1 MKLVIASRNSK
12 KVEEISRILG
22 KRLGVE
28 VCSLVEV
35 DESLPEIEEDTDTF
49 QGNAV
54 KKAVI
59 VAAKTGLLCLADD
72 SGLEVF
78 ALGGKPGVYSARFAG
93 EHKSDKDNNRKL
105 LELMLNKS
113 DRRARFVCYIAL
125 ADRDGLVGL
134 VSGQVKGRIA
144 FRPKGKN
151 GFGYDPVFVPYGYD
165 KTFAQL
171 SSGEKDKISHRR
183 RALVKARRMIKD
195 YLVSLDSLP
204 L

>member
-1 MKLVIASRNSK
+1 MKLVIASRNGK

-22 KRLGVE
+22 EALGLE
-28 VCSLVEV
+28 VCSLDDV
-35 DESLPEIEEDTDTF
+35 DQSIPEIEEDTDTF

-54 KKAVI
+54 KKAVV

-78 ALGGKPGVYSARFAG
+78 SLGGKPGVYSARFAG
-93 EHKSDKDNNRKL
+93 EHKSDEDNNRKL
-105 LELMLNKS
+105 LDLLVDKP

-125 ADRDGLVGL
+125 ADRNGLIGL
-134 VSGQVKGRIA
+134 VSGQVRGKIA

-171 SSGEKDKISHRR
+171 SSREKDKISHRR
-183 RALVKARRMIKD
+183 RALRKARRVIKD
-195 YLVSLDSLP
+195 YLISLNFLP